1 MSNTF
6 IRKIFDKK
14 KILNDKKI
22 LKLIKRSKKRLKAVF
37 NLQKKVNF
45 PTSKAGK
52 I

>member
-22 LKLIKRSKKRLKAVF
+22 LKINKEIKKEIKAVF